1 MGRIEYWLLGAVG
14 ALIAFIAYETVR
26 STVEP
31 PRYALQVEQAGH
43 ARDTL
48 GTDSPTADSGT
59 ARDADA
65 PATTF
70 DVHSTMKPSR
80 APAPTRNAAE
90 VRRRIYD
97 GAYRTYI
104 LDMLASQ
111 DSVLFRWPDNPNG
124 GNGLRVWIQ
133 DNPHVPD
140 WWIGYVQTARDVF
153 LEWQTAGIPL
163 RFQFPADSGGADI
176 VLRWIDR
183 FPPEELRIGRTRR
196 LADQNAWVT
205 HADVVVAL
213 HDRDGDTFPPG
224 EISEILRHEIGHAL
238 GHGHSRNRG
247 TIMYPENTQLD
258 LTDLDR
264 ETLHLLYMLPPG
276 KVK

>member
-14 ALIAFIAYETVR
+14 ALIAFVAYESLR
-26 STVEP
+26 PSEP
-31 PRYALQVEQAGH
+31 RRYAVQIEQAGH

-48 GTDSPTADSGT
+48 TAGAAADSG
-59 ARDADA
+59 
-65 PATTF
+65 ATTETTSTTV
-70 DVHSTMKPSR
+70 DVHSAVRPSR
-80 APAPTRNAAE
+80 APAPPRNPAD
-90 VRRRIYD
+90 VRRRIAD
-97 GAYRTYI
+97 AAQRTYI

-111 DSVLFRWPDNPNG
+111 DSVLFRWPDNPNDG
-124 GNGLRVWIQ
+124 AGLRVWIQ
-133 DNPHVPD
+133 SNPHVPD
-140 WWIGYVQTARDVF
+140 WWIGYVQSARDVF
-153 LEWQTAGIPL
+153 LEWETAGIPV
-163 RFQFPADSGGADI
+163 RFTFPNDSANAEI

-183 FPPEELRIGRTRR
+183 FPPDELRIGKTRR

-205 HADVVVAL
+205 HADIVVAL
-213 HDRDGDTFPPG
+213 HDRDGDAFPPG

-238 GHGHSRNRG
+238 GLGHSRNRG

-264 ETLHLLYMLPPG
+264 ETLHLLYSLPPG

>member
-14 ALIAFIAYETVR
+14 ALIGFIAYESLR
-26 STVEP
+26 PAEP
-31 PRYALQVEQAGH
+31 RRYAVQIEQAGH
-43 ARDTL
+43 ARDT
-48 GTDSPTADSGT
+48 SRERPAADSGVMT
-59 ARDADA
+59 ETA
-65 PATTF
+65 PAAF
-70 DVHSTMKPSR
+70 DVHSAMRPSK
-80 APAPTRNAAE
+80 APAPVRNPAD
-90 VRRRIYD
+90 VRRRIAD
-97 GAYRTYI
+97 AAQRTYI

-111 DSVLFRWPDNPNG
+111 DSVLFRWPDNPNDG
-124 GNGLRVWIQ
+124 AGLRVWIQ
-133 DNPHVPD
+133 SNPHVPN
-140 WWIGYVQTARDVF
+140 WWIGYVQSARDVF
-153 LEWQTAGIPL
+153 LEWETAGIPV
-163 RFQFPADSGGADI
+163 RFTFPDDSASADI

-183 FPPEELRIGRTRR
+183 FPPDELRIGKTRR

-213 HDRDGDTFPPG
+213 HDRDGDAFPPG

-238 GHGHSRNRG
+238 GLGHSRNRG

-264 ETLHLLYMLPPG
+264 ETLHLLYTLPPG